1 MTLNITLQQARRTFK
16 EYAVITIGLLIY
28 SFSYICIILPA
39 NFVGGGASGMALLIY
54 HATGGAMPVG
64 IGVFGINA
72 ILLAIAVRIIGF
84 KFGAKTIYAIIIM
97 SVFMAILQKFVP
109 PDLLGALSEDRL
121 LSALLGGAVCGG
133 GIAMCFSQGGSTGGT
148 DIVAMIINH
157 YRSISYGRVIMMCDS
172 VVIAASFFLNND
184 ITAVIYGYV
193 LVAVVGY
200 TIDTIMAGNKQ
211 SAQLF
216 IISDKSEEV
225 TEMIVTKLN
234 RGVTLLEATGGYTKQ
249 KRKVIMIVC
258 RRNETAILLRMIREV
273 DPDAFIT
280 MGSVMGVYGQGF
292 EPLTK

>member
-1 MTLNITLQQARRTFK
+1 
-16 EYAVITIGLLIY
+16 
-28 SFSYICIILPA
+28 
-39 NFVGGGASGMALLIY
+39 MALLIY
-54 HATGGAMPVG
+54 HATGGAVPVG